1 MNYKLYL
8 MWSSDEWIGCTTNV
22 DDIANEVLLSIVC
35 GKDGYFICRVAN
47 EPHVHEHS
55 HTVLSLCQILD
66 IITFCTLNESCHVHA

>member
-1 MNYKLYL
+1 

-35 GKDGYFICRVAN
+35 GEDGYFICWVAN
-47 EPHVHEHS
+47 KPHVHEHS

-66 IITFCTLNESCHVHA
+66 IITLITLNESCHTHA